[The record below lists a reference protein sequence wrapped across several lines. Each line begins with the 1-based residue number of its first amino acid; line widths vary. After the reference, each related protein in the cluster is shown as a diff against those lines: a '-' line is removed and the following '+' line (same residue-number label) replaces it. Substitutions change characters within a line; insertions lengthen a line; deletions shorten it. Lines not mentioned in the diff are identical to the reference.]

1 MGARTRT
8 RTRTRRYCK
17 SCHRRHSGRCMHGGA
32 GEGAANYML
41 RTVGS
46 GDQQYANVFEQGRYP
61 GQSNAIID
69 QNTGQRAGGR
79 RRRNHK
85 RGGTFLSSALVP
97 ASLLAASYLYS
108 RRKGRGSKSRRT
120 RRRFRGGY
128 RGNNFSVSQPLSPAP
143 YPGN

>member
-1 MGARTRT
+1 MGRRRKSRRTK
-8 RTRTRRYCK
+8 RRM
-17 SCHRRHSGRCMHGGA
+17 RGGA
-32 GEGAANYML
+32 GAAEYML
-41 RTVGS
+41 KTVGA
-46 GDQQYANVFEQGRYP
+46 GNQQYANVFDQGRYP

-79 RRRNHK
+79 RKRR

-108 RRKGRGSKSRRT
+108 RRKGRGSKFSRRT

-128 RGNNFSVSQPLSPAP
+128 RGNNLSVSRPLSPAP
-143 YPGN
+143 YPGGN

>member
-1 MGARTRT
+1 MGRKSR
-8 RTRTRRYCK
+8 RTRRTCK

-32 GEGAANYML
+32 SAAEYML
-41 RTVGS
+41 KTVGA
-46 GDQQYANVFEQGRYP
+46 GNQQYANVFDQGRYP

-69 QNTGQRAGGR
+69 QNTGQRAGGKR
-79 RRRNHK
+79 RRK

-97 ASLLAASYLYS
+97 ASLLAASYMYS
-108 RRKGRGSKSRRT
+108 RRKGRGSMNRRT